1 VSVAYS
7 PNRFS
12 QIAQNSQSPEK
23 ILLYDKGNAPGGLV
37 QHAPKLP
44 PHTRKTFRW
53 LAEGQPQLE
62 RCRFGRVSFARQLVE
77 LGQSRPVAGV
87 RLAFSQPGILA
98 VTGPGA
104 LPQATVSLAFGQKTG
119 DAEPC
124 AKTCPITADVRSPS
138 TTSIQKN
145 RTVLLSAGD
154 TGGRLSG
161 GAGRIRLEPAAGR
174 GSADGGTV
182 PPDPNCAW
190 HLLSDSVLLA
200 EGQLHRS
207 LGQRPRWGG
216 GGNTPQPT
224 TSHPNI
230 FLRLAEGQPQPDVA
244 MLKGPCCSNRLT
256 SAEELAD

>member
-174 GSADGGTV
+174 GSADGGNV
-182 PPDPNCAW
+182 PPDPTCAW
-190 HLLSDSVLLA
+190 HLLLIRFCWPKANFTVA
-200 EGQLHRS
+200 
-207 LGQRPRWGG
+207 WGNAPG
-216 GGNTPQPT
+216 GVVVAT
-224 TSHPNI
+224 HPN
-230 FLRLAEGQPQPDVA
+230 QPPRTQTSSCGW
-244 MLKGPCCSNRLT
+244 LKANLNPTWRC
-256 SAEELAD
+256 